1 MPHFTS
7 CERIS
12 VAAGVAVR
20 SAALGP
26 ASRRPGANGRHA
38 NYGPPT
44 LLPIRTCLPCYSPS
58 RRQKAFRDSL
68 LNSMDRPCERTCKRG
83 FPTLQSELRV
93 VIRYKTTDI
102 PGSPVDRA
110 RRVMNEFAM
119 LHLKRPFSW
128 NTDHIHF
135 SSDFDSENSKHV
147 WIMCDFNVKEQ
158 HIDVEA
164 IPVMCVQVHYGEEAT
179 P

>member
-1 MPHFTS
+1 MYISSYISTCS
-7 CERIS
+7 CLR
-12 VAAGVAVR
+12 GGGGP
-20 SAALGP
+20 LGP
-26 ASRRPGANGRHA
+26 ASRTPGANGRHA
-38 NYGPPT
+38 NHAAPRPPM
-44 LLPIRTCLPCYSPS
+44 PIRTYLPCRPS
-58 RRQKAFRDSL
+58 SGRQKAFRDSL
-68 LNSMDRPCERTCKRG
+68 LNSMDRPCDRTGTRV

-110 RRVMNEFAM
+110 RRVVNEFAIP
-119 LHLKRPFSW
+119 HLKRPFSW
-128 NTDHIHF
+128 NTDHIHC

-147 WIMCDFNVKEQ
+147 WIMCDFNIKER